1 MWPIA
6 DWDEAWKV
14 VLIAATVLTLIV
26 GPTWIVASSIGS
38 VRFDLSAEIAR
49 LDTDLSAEIAKVNTD
64 LSAQIADLGSRLSSV
79 EGKLDLIVSALDIQ
93 ANVPAQK

>member
-1 MWPIA
+1 MVGGMWPIA

-38 VRFDLSAEIAR
+38 VRFDLSAEIAK
-49 LDTDLSAEIAKVNTD
+49 LDTD
-64 LSAQIADLGSRLSSV
+64 LSAQIADLGSRLSS
-79 EGKLDLIVSALDIQ
+79 GRRQ
-93 ANVPAQK
+93 ARPDRFCA